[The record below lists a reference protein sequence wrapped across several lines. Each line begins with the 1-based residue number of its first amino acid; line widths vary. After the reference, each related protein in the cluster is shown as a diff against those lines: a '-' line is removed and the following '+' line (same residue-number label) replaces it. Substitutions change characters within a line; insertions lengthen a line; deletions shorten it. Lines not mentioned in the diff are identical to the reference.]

1 MFLSTV
7 AFLLQG
13 GKWNSYKNGNACN
26 ITVSGLLKMKQRKKY
41 HSKQHNS
48 ISHKRNGPNRIFFF
62 LIIAQVNYLL
72 RGT

>member
-26 ITVSGLLKMKQRKKY
+26 ITVSGLLKTKQRKNTTA
-41 HSKQHNS
+41 SS
-48 ISHKRNGPNRIFFF
+48 TTALATREIGLIEFFF